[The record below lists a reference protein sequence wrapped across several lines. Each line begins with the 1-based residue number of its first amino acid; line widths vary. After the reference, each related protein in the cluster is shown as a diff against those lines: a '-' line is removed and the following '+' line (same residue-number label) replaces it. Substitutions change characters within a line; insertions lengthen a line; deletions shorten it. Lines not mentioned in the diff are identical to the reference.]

1 MKKPRDIKPHIG
13 IFGRRN
19 TGKSSF
25 INFLSQQETSIVS
38 QEAGTT
44 TDPVKKSIE
53 IFGIGPVVIIDTA
66 GIDDEGELGKKRVA
80 KSIKAINLI
89 DMAVLVISGNI
100 FGDFEE
106 GLIKS
111 FKKKKVPFIVVH
123 NKVDVT
129 TLHPELS
136 KIINKKSDGNCI
148 EISTFQEKY
157 RETVIDY
164 FKKTIP
170 ETAYKNKCLFDGL
183 IESKNTVLLVT
194 PIDTEAPEGRMILPQ
209 VMAIRNVL
217 DENSICV
224 VVKETEL
231 PDVMNLGMNFD
242 LVVTDSQAFD
252 YVSSMIPNDI
262 LLTSFSILFARLK
275 SDFQN
280 YLKGTNSIGSLKD
293 GDKVLILESC
303 THQVSCDD
311 IGRFKIPKW
320 LTDFTKKDI
329 QYEFISGFDIP
340 EQDIKK
346 YALVVQCGGCVV
358 TKKQLQNRIQPAIDA
373 GIPVTNY
380 GMAIAYVNGI
390 FERAIKPFVMA
401 VEKPLLEDAVL

>member
-25 INFLSQQETSIVS
+25 INFLSEQETSIVS
-38 QEAGTT
+38 PEAGTT

-53 IFGIGPVVIIDTA
+53 IFGIGPAVIIDTA
-66 GIDDEGELGKKRVA
+66 GIDDEGELGKKRIE
-80 KSIKAINLI
+80 KSIKTISLI
-89 DMAVLVISGNI
+89 DMAVLIISGNV
-100 FGDFEE
+100 FGEFELD
-106 GLIKS
+106 LIKL
-111 FKKKKVPFIVVH
+111 FNKKKVSFLVIH
-123 NKVDVT
+123 NKSDVA
-129 TLHPELS
+129 TLLPSLS
-136 KIINKKSDGNCI
+136 TVIKEYGGGKCL
-148 EISTFQEKY
+148 EISTFDNDY
-157 RETVIDY
+157 REKIIEV
-164 FKKTIP
+164 FKETIP
-170 ETAYKNKCLFDGL
+170 ETAYKNKALFDGL
-183 IESKNTVLLVT
+183 LKHKSTILLVT
-194 PIDTEAPEGRMILPQ
+194 PIDSEAPEGRMILPQ

-217 DENSICV
+217 DENSICI

-231 PDVMNLGMNFD
+231 PDVMAWGMKFD
-242 LVVTDSQAFD
+242 LVVTDSQAFE
-252 YVSSMIPNDI
+252 YVSEMIPNDT

-275 SDFQN
+275 SDFN
-280 YLKGTNSIGSLKD
+280 DYLKGTSSIGDLKD

-320 LTDFTKKDI
+320 LTGFTGKNI
-329 QYEFISGFDIP
+329 NYEFISGFDIP
-340 EQDIKK
+340 EEDINK

-358 TKKQLQNRIQPAIDA
+358 TKKQLQNRIQPAIEA

-390 FERAIKPFVMA
+390 FERSIKPFIEIT
-401 VEKPLLEDAVL
+401 EKPPLEEVIL

>member
-194 PIDTEAPEGRMILPQ
+194 PIDSEAPEGRMILPQ

-280 YLKGTNSIGSLKD
+280 YLKGTSSIGSLKD

-390 FERAIKPFVMA
+390 FERAIKPFVLA
-401 VEKPLLEDAVL
+401 VEKRLLEEAVL

>member
-1 MKKPRDIKPHIG
+1 MSKTRDIKPHIG

-164 FKKTIP
+164 FKNTIP

-194 PIDTEAPEGRMILPQ
+194 PIDSEAPEGRMILPQ

-231 PDVMNLGMNFD
+231 PDVMNWGMNFD

-280 YLKGTNSIGSLKD
+280 YLKGTSSIGSLKD

-401 VEKPLLEDAVL
+401 VEKPLLEEAVL

>member
-1 MKKPRDIKPHIG
+1 MKKTRDIKPHIG

-25 INFLSQQETSIVS
+25 INFLSEQETSIVS
-38 QEAGTT
+38 PEAGTT

-53 IFGIGPVVIIDTA
+53 IFGIGPAVIIDTA
-66 GIDDEGELGKKRVA
+66 GIDDEGELGQKRIE
-80 KSIKAINLI
+80 KSMKTISLI

-100 FGDFEE
+100 FGEFELK
-106 GLIKS
+106 LIES
-111 FKKKKVPFIVVH
+111 FNKKKVPFLVIH
-123 NKVDVT
+123 NKSDIE
-129 TLHPELS
+129 TLHPALS
-136 KIINKKSDGNCI
+136 IGIKENSGNVCL
-148 EISTFQEKY
+148 EISTFDQKY
-157 RETVIDY
+157 KETIIEA
-164 FKKTIP
+164 FKKNIP
-170 ETAYKNKCLFDGL
+170 ETAYKNKALFDGL
-183 IESKNTVLLVT
+183 LKHKSTILLVT
-194 PIDTEAPEGRMILPQ
+194 PIDSEAPEGRMILPQ

-224 VVKETEL
+224 VVKESEL
-231 PDVMNLGMNFD
+231 PDVMAWGMKFD
-242 LVVTDSQAFD
+242 MVVTDSQAFD
-252 YVSSMIPNDI
+252 YVSQMVPEDT

-275 SDFQN
+275 SDFN
-280 YLKGTNSIGSLKD
+280 DYLKGTSSIGNLKD

-311 IGRFKIPKW
+311 IGRYKIPKW

-340 EQDIKK
+340 KDDIKK
-346 YALVVQCGGCVV
+346 YTLVVQCGGCVV

-390 FERAIKPFVMA
+390 FERAIKPFFV
-401 VEKPLLEDAVL
+401 LETEIIA

>member
-25 INFLSQQETSIVS
+25 INFLSEQETSIVS

-80 KSIKAINLI
+80 KSIKAISLI
-89 DMAVLVISGNI
+89 DMAVLIISGNV
-100 FGDFEE
+100 FGEFEID
-106 GLIKS
+106 LIKL
-111 FKKKKVPFIVVH
+111 FNKKRVPFLVIH
-123 NKVDVT
+123 NKIDITV
-129 TLHPELS
+129 LHPTLS
-136 KIINKKSDGNCI
+136 SEIEKNSGNKCLQ
-148 EISTFQEKY
+148 ISTFEDKY
-157 RETVIDY
+157 RELVIEA
-164 FKKTIP
+164 FKDAIP
-170 ETAYKNKCLFDGL
+170 ETAYKNKALFDGL
-183 IESKNTVLLVT
+183 LKHKSTILLVT
-194 PIDTEAPEGRMILPQ
+194 PIDSEAPEGRMILPQ

-231 PDVMNLGMNFD
+231 PDVMNWGMKFD

-252 YVSSMIPNDI
+252 YVSSMVPDDT

-275 SDFQN
+275 SDFHN

-311 IGRFKIPKW
+311 IGRFKIPNW
-320 LTDFTKKDI
+320 LTDFTGKNID
-329 QYEFISGFDIP
+329 YEFISGFDIP

-373 GIPVTNY
+373 SIPVTNY

-390 FERAIKPFVMA
+390 FERSVAMFR
-401 VEKPLLEDAVL
+401 

>member
-1 MKKPRDIKPHIG
+1 MKKPKDIKPHIG

-25 INFLSQQETSIVS
+25 INFLSGQETSIVS
-38 QEAGTT
+38 PEAGTT

-53 IFGIGPVVIIDTA
+53 IFGIGPAVIIDTA
-66 GIDDEGELGKKRVA
+66 GIDDVGELGKKRIE
-80 KSIKAINLI
+80 KSIKAIDLI
-89 DMAVLVISGNI
+89 DMAVLIISGNL
-100 FGDFEE
+100 FGEFEID
-106 GLIKS
+106 LLNS
-111 FKKKKVPFIVVH
+111 FEKKKVPFLIIH
-123 NKVDVT
+123 NKVDVDV
-129 TLHPELS
+129 LHPELLLNIKEKTGS
-136 KIINKKSDGNCI
+136 ECLQ
-148 EISTFQEKY
+148 ISTFNKKDKEA
-157 RETVIDY
+157 VIEA

-170 ETAYKNKCLFDGL
+170 ETAYKNKALFDGL
-183 IESKNTVLLVT
+183 LKQKSTVLLVT
-194 PIDTEAPEGRMILPQ
+194 PIDSEAPEGRMILPQ

-224 VVKETEL
+224 VVKESEL
-231 PDVMNLGMNFD
+231 YDVMSWGMKFD

-252 YVSSMIPNDI
+252 YVSKMVPQDT

-275 SDFQN
+275 SDFYH
-280 YLKGTNSIGSLKD
+280 YLGGTSRISSLSD

-320 LTDFTKKDI
+320 LTDFTGKKLD
-329 QYEFISGFDIP
+329 YEFISGFDIP
-340 EQDIKK
+340 KEDIEK
-346 YALVVQCGGCVV
+346 YSLVVQCGGCVV

-373 GIPVTNY
+373 RIPVTNY

-390 FERAIKPFVMA
+390 FERAIKPFFA
-401 VEKPLLEDAVL
+401 IETERAGIRD